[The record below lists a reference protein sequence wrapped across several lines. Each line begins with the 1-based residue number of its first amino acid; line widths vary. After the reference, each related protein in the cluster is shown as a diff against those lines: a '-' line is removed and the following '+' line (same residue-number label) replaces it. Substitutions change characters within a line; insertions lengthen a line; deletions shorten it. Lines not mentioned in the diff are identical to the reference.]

1 MNERVLN
8 IAVSGLNATDNPG
21 PGVAVI
27 RSIRESGEFEGIITG
42 LAYNPLDPGA
52 HMRGICDNVF
62 LIPYPSQG
70 AENLL
75 ERIRIIHSILPLD
88 VIIPTLDS
96 ELSAYLKIG
105 RELASLGIH
114 TFLPDEEMF
123 NLRSKSR
130 FHLLR
135 DIGINVPRGKA
146 VSDAEAVYDLEKEY
160 PFPLMLKGQF
170 YEAFVAH
177 SPMEAV
183 SLFHKIC
190 SKWGL
195 PVVVQEFIQGTE
207 YDVVAVGDGK
217 GGLMGAVPMK
227 KMQLTDQGKA
237 WAGITI
243 ADEGMN
249 EFVRSVM
256 SKLKWRGPCEF
267 ELMKARDSG
276 EYYLIEVNPRFPAWC
291 YLGTGAGQN
300 LPWATV
306 RLALG
311 ERVAPFTTYEVGTL
325 FLRHSVEHIYP
336 LSQYR
341 HLTTE
346 GQLIRNGGAGKA
358 KRSHGK
364 T

>member
-1 MNERVLN
+1 MNKRFLN

-27 RSIRESGEFEGIITG
+27 RSIRESGEFEGMITG
-42 LAYNPLDPGA
+42 LAYHPMDPGA
-52 HMRGICDNVF
+52 YMQGICDNVF

-75 ERIRIIHSILPLD
+75 ERIRTIHSMVPLD

-96 ELSAYLKIG
+96 ELNAYLKIG
-105 RELASLGIH
+105 RELASMSIH
-114 TFLPDEEMF
+114 TYLPGKEML

-135 DIGINVPRGKA
+135 EMGIKVPKGKPI
-146 VSDAEAVYDLEKEY
+146 SDEAAVYDLEKEY
-160 PFPLMLKGQF
+160 KFPLMIKGQF
-170 YEAFVAH
+170 YEAFIAY
-177 SPMEAV
+177 SPVEAV
-183 SLFHKIC
+183 SFFLKIS

-195 PVVVQEFIQGTE
+195 PVVIQEFIQGTE
-207 YDVVAVGDGK
+207 YDVVAVGDGE
-217 GGLMGAVPMK
+217 GGLVGAVPMK

-237 WAGITI
+237 WGGITI

-249 EFVRSVM
+249 EFIRSVM

-267 ELMKARDSG
+267 EVMKARHTG
-276 EYYLIEVNPRFPAWC
+276 EYSLIEVNPRFPAWC
-291 YLGTGAGQN
+291 YLATGAGQN
-300 LPWATV
+300 LPWAVV

-311 ERVAPFTTYEVGTL
+311 ERVAPFASYQVGTL
-325 FLRHSVEHIYP
+325 FLRHSEERIYP

-341 HLTTE
+341 SLTTD
-346 GQLIRNGGAGKA
+346 GQLIRVGG
-358 KRSHGK
+358 R
-364 T
+364 TLEF